1 MPGPTLI
8 RAPPPDPAKSI
19 IENVL
24 ELTPLTSVAPVRYPG
39 PQKELW
45 HPPGARGVYGGAV
58 IAQCLS
64 AAQQSIPSPSTS
76 NGHAV
81 FLIHS
86 MHCYFV
92 LAGDAAIPIVYY
104 VERVRDG
111 KSFITRTVQARQKGK
126 CIFTTTLSFVR
137 EGSAGKATVNH
148 GWDMPADAI
157 VKLDTALKAQ
167 SAASDTDA
175 EALGVQ
181 GSGPFETIRLPI
193 ENNTSSA
200 IATKK
205 TRQWVKARGRISPAS
220 GPQSHLSALAYMSDS
235 YFIGT
240 VARVHNLW
248 RFSSSPSKR
257 SNPKIKDHDM
267 ARMEDEEN
275 IEADSQTPR
284 ASIGIMVSLDHTIY
298 FHRPREIRADDWLLA
313 ENESPWSGDG
323 RGLVFQRIWN
333 KEGILVASCVQEGL
347 VRLTQEGPSNPKL

>member
-8 RAPPPDPAKSI
+8 RAPPPDPAQSV

-24 ELTPLTSVAPVRYPG
+24 ELTPLTSVAPDIFTNTR
-39 PQKELW
+39 ELW

-64 AAQQSIPSPSTS
+64 AAQQSIPPPSPS

-92 LAGDAAIPIVYY
+92 LAGDSAIPIVYY

-137 EGSAGKATVNH
+137 EGSAGKATINH
-148 GWDMPADAI
+148 GWDMPKDAI
-157 VKLDTALKAQ
+157 TTLDQALREKREGI
-167 SAASDTDA
+167 DTDA
-175 EALGVQ
+175 ESLGVQ
-181 GSGPFETIRLPI
+181 GAGPFESIRLPI
-193 ENNTSSA
+193 ENHSSSVTQ
-200 IATKK
+200 TKK
-205 TRQWVKARGRISPAS
+205 TRQWFKARGRISSAN
-220 GPQSHLSALAYMSDS
+220 GPQSHLSALAYISDS

-240 VARVHNLW
+240 VARVHNLV
-248 RFSSSPSKR
+248 RLSSFEPER
-257 SNPKIKDHDM
+257 GDTTI
-267 ARMEDEEN
+267 EDDKTAQTEEEEN
-275 IEADSQTPR
+275 RQADGRKTG
-284 ASIGIMVSLDHTIY
+284 ASIGMMVSLDHTIY
-298 FHRPREIRADDWLLA
+298 FHHPREIKADEWMLS

-333 KEGILVASCVQEGL
+333 KEGLLVASCVQE
-347 VRLTQEGPSNPKL
+347 VSTVIISWP